1 MVGWQV
7 LRDLVAA
14 LGINVPGPVW
24 ERLFPTPTH
33 PDTIG
38 TIGPIGPVVVAP
50 NRFSNSDRKDR
61 RIHTLIVSRAYWKN
75 KYKCEHNKYEKLVA
89 KVQKGNL
96 KRGKVGRYFSARGG
110 MAFALK
116 RCTRPDIIICS
127 SHISNIFIYSNYCCH
142 RAITINCNNCDNEV

>member
-24 ERLFPTPTH
+24 ERLFPTI

-38 TIGPIGPVVVAP
+38 TIGPVVVAP
-50 NRFSNSDRKDR
+50 NVNSANNEELCRKDR
-61 RIHTLIVSRAYWKN
+61 RIHTLLVSRAYWKN

-110 MAFALK
+110 MALALK
-116 RCTRPDIIICS
+116 RCTRPDVIICS